1 MTERPAGLDDLLNH
15 VTANL
20 PSEPASIAL
29 TALAE
34 TMLDDPP
41 ANEQEA
47 HAAARIVL
55 AQHSRELASMLD
67 RAVAEHRTKYPDAY
81 EAEAMRKGMLAASAR
96 LSVYAGR
103 LDGTGLER
111 TAP

>member
-20 PSEPASIAL
+20 PDGPPSIAL
-29 TALAE
+29 TALAD

-47 HAAARIVL
+47 QTAARILL
-55 AQHSRELASMLD
+55 AQHARELASMLD
-67 RAVAEHRTKYPDAY
+67 CVVTEHRTKYPDAY

-103 LDGTGLER
+103 LDGTGPER
-111 TAP
+111 SAP